1 MKECNLKGV
10 HHEKIEIRQL
20 EMNANMKSVR
30 MEEWKQKKCNREG
43 LQMEK
48 LQHDKSANTERAY
61 VQQYKLLKMQREKS
75 ETKRAL

>member
-1 MKECNLKGV
+1 MKECHLKRE
-10 HHEKIEIRQL
+10 HHEKIEIRQP
-20 EMNANMKSVR
+20 EIIANMKIVHI
-30 MEEWKQKKCNREG
+30 EECKQKKCNREG

-75 ETKRAL
+75 ETKRVL

>member
-10 HHEKIEIRQL
+10 YHEKIEIRQL

-43 LQMEK
+43 LQNGKTATWQECK
-48 LQHDKSANTERAY
+48 HVKSLCAT
-61 VQQYKLLKMQREKS
+61 MQTVKNA
-75 ETKRAL
+75 T